1 MKKLKIRIVS
11 VCAAAAMITAMLAS
25 CADRSLGSA
34 QNNTSKPGSTPETE
48 NVTTLD
54 IDTTAEPQEGETTA
68 GTTQGVVNFVI
79 GEDGKIAGSPSDYNI
94 DFRING
100 LTFTAAEYE
109 NDMETY
115 VNQLYDLLAE
125 DAPYKEDRL
134 LAGKAHT
141 SFDYAYDIG
150 LANLLAFTASAGSRT
165 IAYGTQGD
173 HPNTDTSVVD
183 FEMNGIRLGDNI
195 EKVVEC
201 YGAPTSELSWNC
213 PTDWNGPDEAPTN
226 GCEGHSYLYQFE
238 DGSEIDIRF
247 LGEGEIIQLSLRY
260 PETAQQ

>member
-1 MKKLKIRIVS
+1 MKKSKIRIVS
-11 VCAAAAMITAMLAS
+11 VCAAAAMITAMFAS

-34 QNNTSKPGSTPETE
+34 QNNTSKPGNTPETE
-48 NVTTLD
+48 DVTTLN
-54 IDTTAEPQEGETTA
+54 IDTTEPLESKTTA

-79 GEDGKIAGSPSDYNI
+79 GEDSKIAGSPSDYNI
-94 DFRING
+94 NFSING

-125 DAPYKEDRL
+125 DAPYEGDRL

-141 SFDYAYDIG
+141 SFQYAHDVG
-150 LANLLAFTASAGSRT
+150 LADLLAFTASAGNRT
-165 IAYGTQGD
+165 ITYGTQGD

-183 FEMNGIRLGDNI
+183 FKMNDIKLGDNI

-213 PTDWNGPDEAPTN
+213 PSHWNGPDEAPTN
-226 GCEGHSYLYQFE
+226 GCEGHSYWYQFE

-247 LGEGEIIQLSLRY
+247 MGEGEIIQLSLNY
-260 PETAQQ
+260 PETTQQ